1 MSHTGNTPAP
11 FSPEITSTWT
21 RDLSQSELSIVSC
34 DSVSTNQSS
43 ARSSVFTCCETLVW
57 LGQGGGEEGL
67 VWGDASAVW
76 VEHISTSVSCNKTL
90 GVSGVNHE
98 DDTRDNI
105 EC

>member
-1 MSHTGNTPAP
+1 MRRWFGSG
-11 FSPEITSTWT
+11 EG
-21 RDLSQSELSIVSC
+21 E
-34 DSVSTNQSS
+34 
-43 ARSSVFTCCETLVW
+43 
-57 LGQGGGEEGL
+57 EEGL

-105 EC
+105 ECRNENLDTEHEHVVKSARMMWSD